1 MTGLRDLKK
10 RKRTTDLL
18 HKFARG
24 MQILSSSKMSLRE
37 TDREKL
43 EVYTEELKRLVES
56 ALPHLSRE
64 ELEKSPLI
72 NPPSTYPRII
82 VIFFSDMGLCG
93 SYNDDILA
101 EAQKLEVKNE
111 DYIFAVGAMGEE
123 MLSRIGIKADG
134 KLGGMYSDPDI
145 STVSSFFM
153 DILAIKSRQITLI
166 YLSSEAGRKGNAT
179 VEHLLP
185 LSLENMGKKE
195 KTSFQFIPDPL
206 EIINQGAKMF
216 VFASMLRAFY
226 TAAFSEFNMR
236 WITMSRAEKQ
246 AKEMSH
252 KLQVQ
257 ISRIRGESITRELLD
272 TIGGIIGEEQ
282 DVR

>member
-24 MQILSSSKMSLRE
+24 MQILSSSKMALRDS
-37 TDREKL
+37 DRKKL
-43 EVYTEELKRLVES
+43 YVYTEELKSLVRA
-56 ALPHLSRE
+56 ALPYLSKE
-64 ELEKSPLI
+64 DLEKSPLI
-72 NPPSTYPRII
+72 NPQSTYPRII
-82 VIFFSDMGLCG
+82 IIFFSDMGLCG
-93 SYNDDILA
+93 SYNDDVLT
-101 EAQKLEVKNE
+101 EAQKLEIKNE

-145 STVSSFFM
+145 STVSTFFM
-153 DILAIKSRQITLI
+153 DILALQSRQITLV
-166 YLSSEAGRKGNAT
+166 YFTSEAGRKGQAT
-179 VEHLLP
+179 IEHLLP
-185 LSLENMGKKE
+185 LSLEEGQHKE
-195 KTSFQFIPDPL
+195 KIAFEFIPDPL

-282 DVR
+282 KIR